1 MERKAILGNGDGYK
15 YILENK
21 IPEKHWWYRARNNLI
36 DAVFKRILKFRKE
49 KSKKILDV
57 GSGYGQTFSI
67 LQKFGNIYS
76 VDSNKYFTDYQSSHY
91 KNVTVWNA
99 EFPDKISSN
108 YTYDVI
114 CMFDFLEHTEN
125 PDRVLE
131 YSYKI
136 LKKRGFLLITV
147 QAYQWMWTDFDVRAG
162 HFRRYSRGSLISEVE
177 NAGFKTIYSTYFISI
192 LFIFAVIVRKI
203 INPHTGKDKK
213 SLGLEFENTGSFLNE
228 TLYRISN
235 LETFIIRKKLFM
247 PFGLSILGIF
257 QK

>member
-1 MERKAILGNGDGYK
+1 LKNEDTYK

-21 IPEKHWWYRARNNLI
+21 IPERHWWYRVRNNLLEI
-36 DAVFKRILKFRKE
+36 IFRKILKFREERNKD
-49 KSKKILDV
+49 ILDV

-76 VDSNKYFTDYQSSHY
+76 VDSNEYCTDYQKNNY
-91 KNVTVWNA
+91 KDVIVWNA
-99 EFPDKISSN
+99 EFPDSRSSS

-125 PDRVLE
+125 PARVLE

-136 LKKRGFLLITV
+136 LKKGGFLLITV
-147 QAYQWMWTDFDVRAG
+147 PAYQWMWTDFDIKAG
-162 HFRRYSRGSLISEVE
+162 HFRRYSRSDLIPEAGR
-177 NAGFKTIYSTYFISI
+177 AGFKSIYSTYFITL
-192 LFIFAVIVRKI
+192 LFIFAVMVRKI
-203 INPHTGKDKK
+203 INPLTKKGKT
-213 SLGLEFENTGSFLNE
+213 SLGLEFENTGSFINE
-228 TLYRISN
+228 ILYRISY

-247 PFGLSILGIF
+247 PFGLSILGVF